1 VKPYS
6 VQTFTAFPLVIR
18 EQDGAQLSEL
28 RRRILERGEQ
38 NSALVDR
45 EPEQFTPSAGAPSSE
60 GRPIRRYRRK
70 SACGKRTAYTFGGC
84 CGAWQRLRLRAGRRG
99 LLDVDHP

>member
-45 EPEQFTPSAGAPSSE
+45 EPEQFHAVSGGTLE
-60 GRPIRRYRRK
+60 RRASDSPLSKKIGVWQTHGLHLRRLLRCM
-70 SACGKRTAYTFGGC
+70 ATA
-84 CGAWQRLRLRAGRRG
+84 
-99 LLDVDHP
+99 